1 MAAKRRIDYDRIEPG
16 WRAGILSPHQ
26 LAAAY
31 TEETGEPCSHAAI
44 IKHFRKLNIPRDLSQ
59 KIHAKAESMVTTAM
73 VTGKVT
79 KETIARDQQII
90 DEGALVVA
98 TVKLTQRKDIARSR
112 RLVMAMM
119 AELEESCGTENADRL
134 SKLGEVMRNPDE
146 YGRDKLNDLYQ
157 TIVSLPSRAKT
168 MRDLASSLATLIDKE
183 REAFNIGAK
192 TGNGEDAPGS
202 GPSARALTD
211 TERAVRLSR
220 LLGSSPEIAAALVKR
235 VPGTV

>member
-44 IKHFRKLNIPRDLSQ
+44 IKHFRKLNVPRDLSQ

-79 KETIARDQQII
+79 KKTIARDQQII

-98 TVKLTQRKDIARSR
+98 NVKLLHRKDIARTR
-112 RLVMAMM
+112 NIVMTMM
-119 AELEESCGTENADRL
+119 AELEASCVAESVELLEA
-134 SKLGEVMRNPDE
+134 LGEMMRNPDA

-157 TIVSLPSRAKT
+157 AVVSLPGRAKT
-168 MRDLASSLATLIDKE
+168 MKDLAASLAVLIDKE

-192 TGNGEDAPGS
+192 VQGGDDGGG
-202 GPSARALTD
+202 GPARSLTD
-211 TERAVRLSR
+211 AERAVRLSR
-220 LLGSSPEIAAALVKR
+220 LLGTNPDLVAAMLKKAA
-235 VPGTV
+235 GHA